1 LLVKFFFFEGLPAL
15 NYTGTKISSIF
26 LINEFTDHFIPFWPD
41 HFFGQLTAFK
51 PFRPIDHSVRLQT
64 AEGRVDVVSVEPLG
78 WRWCLAKL
86 KKKKRDNIHAK
97 KVSVQLQF
105 RRPMKV

>member
-1 LLVKFFFFEGLPAL
+1 
-15 NYTGTKISSIF
+15 
-26 LINEFTDHFIPFWPD
+26 
-41 HFFGQLTAFK
+41 LTAFK

-86 KKKKRDNIHAK
+86 KKRSATTFTLKKYRFNCSLGDLWKFKRA
-97 KVSVQLQF
+97 
-105 RRPMKV
+105 MKF